1 MACKRQVYCNRVC
14 VEEVVVFARGI
25 TIPQLTL
32 IFSSPTV
39 AWFLNHR
46 SPFRA
51 NSCDGR
57 SQFFC
62 GAVWFFYI
70 INPGLKPGAIHVA
83 ALRGCKKETELVVW
97 RGFYNYD
104 KRKLVMRRII
114 NENNNKYTFVYTAKG
129 VYIGEGLYRVYT
141 SYAAA

>member
-1 MACKRQVYCNRVC
+1 MVC
-14 VEEVVVFARGI
+14 
-25 TIPQLTL
+25 
-32 IFSSPTV
+32 
-39 AWFLNHR
+39 FL
-46 SPFRA
+46 
-51 NSCDGR
+51 
-57 SQFFC
+57 
-62 GAVWFFYI
+62 YI
-70 INPGLKPGAIHVA
+70 INPGLKPGAIDVA
-83 ALRGCKKETELVVW
+83 PLPGYKKETELVVW